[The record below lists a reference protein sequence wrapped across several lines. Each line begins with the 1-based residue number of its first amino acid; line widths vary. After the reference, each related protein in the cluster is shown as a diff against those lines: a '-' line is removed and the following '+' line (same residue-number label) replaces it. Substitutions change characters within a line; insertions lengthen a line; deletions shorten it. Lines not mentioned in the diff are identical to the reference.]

1 MRTVVALG
9 GNALLQRGEELT
21 SSNQRRN
28 VRAACEALAPV
39 ATEHELV
46 ISHGNGPQVGLL
58 ALQGAAYEKVPTY
71 PLDVL
76 GAETQGMIGYLIAQ
90 EIGNL
95 LPFDKPVACLLTMI
109 EVDLDDPALDSP
121 TKPIGPW
128 YTTDEADRLRDERGW
143 TFTSDGESSRRVVAS
158 PLPQRIFEMR
168 QIRWLLEH
176 QSLVICAGGGGIP
189 TAYGDDNRLAGVD
202 AVIDKDRASELLATG
217 LDADLFVMVTDTDAA
232 YIGWGTPGARAIS
245 RAHPDALLERLDEFG
260 EGSMRPKIEAACQ
273 FARATG
279 NRAVIGSHDQIG
291 RLIAGDAGT
300 VVSTDDIG
308 IEFRTP
314 RSDGNADPA
323 RDTRTQPSTE
333 SRRP

>member
-9 GNALLQRGEELT
+9 GNALIQRGEEMT

-39 ATEHELV
+39 AADHELV

-76 GAETQGMIGYLIAQ
+76 VAETQGMIGYLIAQ

-109 EVDLDDPALDSP
+109 EVDPNDPAFDKP

-128 YTTDEADRLRDERGW
+128 YTTVEASRLRDERGW
-143 TFTSDGESSRRVVAS
+143 TFMFDGDSARRVVAS

-176 QSLVICAGGGGIP
+176 QSVVVCAGGGGIP
-189 TAYGDDNRLAGVD
+189 TAYRDGKQLAGID
-202 AVIDKDRASELLATG
+202 AVIDKDRATELLATG
-217 LDADLFVMVTDTDAA
+217 LEADLFVMVTDIDAA
-232 YIGWGTPGARAIS
+232 YIDWGTPDAQAIG
-245 RAHPDALLERLDEFG
+245 RAHPDALLDRLGEFG
-260 EGSMRPKIEAACQ
+260 EGSMQPKIEAACR
-273 FARATG
+273 FALSTG
-279 NRAVIGSHDQIG
+279 NRAVIGSLEQLG
-291 RLIAGDAGT
+291 RLMAGDAGT
-300 VVSTDDIG
+300 IVSTEHAGIQFRGPQPTPPIG
-308 IEFRTP
+308 
-314 RSDGNADPA
+314 G
-323 RDTRTQPSTE
+323 
-333 SRRP
+333 SRP